1 MLRPPAPGR
10 EPLGGG
16 EFETHLKLECLQIIG
31 SFKARGAMSK
41 LTSLDQAAIDPGL
54 ITASGGN
61 HGLAVA
67 YAGWAAKV
75 AIKRVSVR
83 PALGA
88 ATPFP
93 AVLFQRPVVR
103 AVGVDCGPPA
113 LASLSGILML

>member
-1 MLRPPAPGR
+1 MLALVPVR

-41 LTSLDQAAIDPGL
+41 LTSLDQAAIDRGL

-67 YAGWAAKV
+67 YAGWAAKMP
-75 AIKRVSVR
+75 AKIFCRKAPR
-83 PALGA
+83 PRKSPKSKAGA
-88 ATPFP
+88 RKP
-93 AVLFQRPVVR
+93 
-103 AVGVDCGPPA
+103 
-113 LASLSGILML
+113 

>member
-41 LTSLDQAAIDPGL
+41 LTSLDQAAIDRGL

-75 AIKRVSVR
+75 
-83 PALGA
+83 P
-88 ATPFP
+88 
-93 AVLFQRPVVR
+93 
-103 AVGVDCGPPA
+103 
-113 LASLSGILML
+113 LSGFRLGRRWGRLPPFRLFYFSDQWCARSVLTVAHPPWLRFREF